1 MMNWQQ
7 CVVAIL
13 LLLCVVRIGW
23 GIYSFFQR
31 AKSNG
36 NPCENCVTGCELK
49 QLLDKNAPNA
59 GMCRKTSSATVNIV
73 VRKAATVF
81 FFKRIIYPLFS
92 VFAPIFL

>member
-49 QLLDKNAPNA
+49 QLLDKKNAPNA

-81 FFKRIIYPLFS
+81 FFKR
-92 VFAPIFL
+92 

>member
-49 QLLDKNAPNA
+49 QLLDKKRAE
-59 GMCRKTSSATVNIV
+59 CRNVQKDI
-73 VRKAATVF
+73 
-81 FFKRIIYPLFS
+81 KRNS
-92 VFAPIFL
+92 KHCSKKSCHSFLL

>member
-13 LLLCVVRIGW
+13 LLLCAVRIGW

-31 AKSNG
+31 AKSND

-49 QLLDKNAPNA
+49 QLLDK
-59 GMCRKTSSATVNIV
+59 KTRRMQECAE
-73 VRKAATVF
+73 RHQAQ
-81 FFKRIIYPLFS
+81 R
-92 VFAPIFL
+92 